1 MKMFFGDLVLFK
13 IVVYMNYVVI
23 YFELSLIMG
32 IIIMIKKYFDYGVC
46 KIFLK

>member
-23 YFELSLIMG
+23 YFDNG
-32 IIIMIKKYFDYGVC
+32 NYNND
-46 KIFLK
+46 